1 MPKLDGTQILS
12 RLQGRLE
19 ELERGEEVAA
29 RDLRALLTS
38 EQVIKL
44 DAAWEEQKTLRK
56 NKRARTKEEET
67 ELGWKSKRE
76 IQIDALKNAISE
88 ANDEILE
95 TLDGLQRKAEIR
107 QARIFMSSYSEA
119 IKQGKSKDVARN
131 LANNNLTR
139 AGLRRLDGQTV
150 SHMNKR
156 DAEIWEME
164 QEILQKARSEM
175 TAEEL
180 EQIEL
185 AEEYDKAVLKN
196 RKNYGI

>member
-139 AGLRRLDGQTV
+139 AGLRRLDGQAV

>member
-38 EQVIKL
+38 EQIIKL

-139 AGLRRLDGQTV
+139 AGLRRLDGQAV

-164 QEILQKARSEM
+164 QKILQKARSEM